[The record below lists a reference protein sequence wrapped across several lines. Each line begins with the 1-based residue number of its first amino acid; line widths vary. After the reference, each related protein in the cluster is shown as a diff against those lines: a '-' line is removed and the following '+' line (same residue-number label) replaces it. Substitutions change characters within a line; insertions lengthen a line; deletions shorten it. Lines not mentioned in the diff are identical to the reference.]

1 MTFFFIRDTRQ
12 KYRFFSSEPF
22 RPLRSDFSK
31 SRQAWETA
39 KRRLNLLPMRI
50 LRQEQAFEGMPKT
63 GGSPLK
69 VVHSGCLEEK
79 KVRLRFFFFLEK
91 QKTRHTLLLVGEA
104 LVLPLTG
111 FLMPFPGP
119 NLAFYVLAIA
129 MITQWQALKGINR
142 SLKKDF
148 EFVADPL
155 FGEWETAVREGREA
169 RYAEIL
175 NRIESVHGLEKIQ
188 KVLVR

>member
-1 MTFFFIRDTRQ
+1 MTFFFIRDTRHR
-12 KYRFFSSEPF
+12 YRFFSSEPF

-39 KRRLNLLPMRI
+39 KKKLNLLPMRI

-63 GGSPLK
+63 DGSPLQ

-104 LVLPLTG
+104 IVLPLTG
-111 FLMPFPGP
+111 LMMPFPGP
-119 NLAFYVLAIA
+119 NLVFYILAIV

-142 SLKKDF
+142 SLKKDY

-155 FGEWETAVREGREA
+155 FSEWETAVREGREA
-169 RYAEIL
+169 QYPEIL
-175 NRIESVHGLEKIQ
+175 KKIETAHGLEKIQ
-188 KVLVR
+188 KILVR